1 MYELYAVTV
10 REAMVLLL
18 LLVAHGALIGLLV
31 RRGWLAAPRPTRA
44 ILTALPGPRTATP
57 PERQERMAA

>member
-10 REAMVLLL
+10 TEAMVLLL
-18 LLVAHGALIGLLV
+18 VLAAHGGLIGLLV

-44 ILTALPGPRTATP
+44 TVSVLPEARKPTARHPHDRV
-57 PERQERMAA
+57 AA

>member
-10 REAMVLLL
+10 KEAMVLLL
-18 LLVAHGALIGLLV
+18 LLGAHGALIGLLV

-44 ILTALPGPRTATP
+44 SLSALPGPRTITP
-57 PERQERMAA
+57 PERHERMAA